1 MSKNMNGDMENPS
14 WPGLRWA
21 DLRRNVEALVFAAG
35 DPLSV
40 DKMMEAMELQDEPAR
55 RAIEQILG
63 ELAREFPVG
72 GDRGFELVELAG
84 GWAFRSNALARE
96 AVAALFELPMEAGKL
111 SPAAVECL
119 AIVAYLQ
126 PVTRPQIAE
135 IRGVN
140 SDSPVRT
147 LLDRELIA
155 DVGRAETAGAATLYG
170 TTKRFEVMFGLAGLE
185 DLPPLDDFALSE
197 EQKAD
202 LRHRLGVLTVPE

>member
-1 MSKNMNGDMENPS
+1 MSTDTVNPS
-14 WPGLRWA
+14 WPGLKWT
-21 DLRRNVEALVFAAG
+21 DLRRKVEALVFAAG

-40 DKMMEAMELQDEPAR
+40 DKMMEAMDLHDEPAR

-72 GDRGFELVELAG
+72 GERGFELVELAG
-84 GWAFRSNALARE
+84 GWAFCTSALAKE
-96 AVAALFELPMEAGKL
+96 AVAALFELPTEAGKL
-111 SPAAVECL
+111 SPAAIECL

-170 TTKRFEVMFGLAGLE
+170 TTRRFEVMFGLASLE
-185 DLPPLDDFALSE
+185 ELPPLDDFALSPE
-197 EQKAD
+197 RKAD